1 MSTILLYSS
10 RKASKIITNSPD
22 IGFIKNLI
30 KKGYVKELTHN
41 QSVADYQMSHYD
53 NIYINGLIKNS
64 YCIFYHVSYVNE
76 FKRKILVFK
85 IDTNTSRTIISKT
98 VAKAMS
104 YGKFTKFILTSGK
117 PIKSFIM
124 NIKKGGEFKK

>member
-53 NIYINGLIKNS
+53 NIYINELIKNS

-124 NIKKGGEFKK
+124 NIKK

>member
-1 MSTILLYSS
+1 VSTILLYSS

-22 IGFIKNLI
+22 IGFIKNLM
-30 KKGYVKELTHN
+30 KKAYAKHLTHN
-41 QSVADYQMSHYD
+41 QSVADYQISYYD
-53 NIYINGLIKNS
+53 DIYLNRLSKRS

-85 IDTNTSRTIISKT
+85 IDTVTSRNIISKT
-98 VAKAMS
+98 VTKAIS
-104 YGKFTKFILTSGK
+104 YDEFTKFILTSGK

-124 NIKKGGEFKK
+124 NIKKEDEFKK

>member
-1 MSTILLYSS
+1 MELYNS
-10 RKASKIITNSPD
+10 RKVSKIITDNYD
-22 IGFIKNLI
+22 MRFIKNLM
-30 KKGYVKELTHN
+30 KKGYVKQLTHN

-53 NIYINGLIKNS
+53 DIYINGFVKNS

-76 FKRKILVFK
+76 FKRKVLVFK
-85 IDTNTSRTIISKT
+85 IDTNTSRNIISKT

-104 YGKFTKFILTSGK
+104 YGDFTKFILTSGK

-124 NIKKGGEFKK
+124 NIKK

>member
-1 MSTILLYSS
+1 MELYNS
-10 RKASKIITNSPD
+10 RKASKIITNPD
-22 IGFIKNLI
+22 IKFIRNLI
-30 KKGYVKELTHN
+30 KKAYVKELTHN

-53 NIYINGLIKNS
+53 NIYINGFVKNS

-124 NIKKGGEFKK
+124 NIKK